1 MELLVGGFFFFK
13 AEIARCRK
21 DGVMLNDFK
30 ADGGSAV
37 SSHIGGTQRREKE
50 PQVLL

>member
-1 MELLVGGFFFFK
+1 
-13 AEIARCRK
+13 
-21 DGVMLNDFK
+21 MLNDSK

-37 SSHIGGTQRREKE
+37 SSHVGSIQQGEKE